1 MTTDELINTLK
12 PVAIDRKIE
21 AIVKR
26 LENLI
31 PLFAKHTPEGW
42 IDFRDRDLN
51 LEWRSG
57 IYVKIDG
64 DPLLLDIKAKFGSLA
79 SASLAAGQF
88 YLATG
93 IDRKIEAI
101 GAPVEVGS
109 TCSWNVR
116 ISMPLSE
123 VNW

>member
-1 MTTDELINTLK
+1 MTTDELISQLK
-12 PVAIDRKIE
+12 PIAIDPKIE

-31 PLFAKHTPEGW
+31 PLFTKHTPEGW
-42 IDFRDRDLN
+42 IDFRERDLN

-57 IYVKIDG
+57 IYVKVDG
-64 DPLLLDIKAKFGSLA
+64 DPLVLEVRARFGSLA
-79 SASLAAGQF
+79 AASLAAGQF

-93 IDRKIEAI
+93 TD
-101 GAPVEVGS
+101 PLVEVGGERH
-109 TCSWNVR
+109 WNVR